1 MFALFFCLLLDST
14 EEEKYFRACIS
25 ELTSR
30 TNQSMLPG
38 DCQEYN
44 AAHLYSRLSDN
55 GEFPSFTFSPRKK
68 IIISSS
74 FSDFAYAKKIEWFS
88 FFCCPR
94 NAWIFPLWLL
104 PRNLELRGPRKLI
117 ANSRRL
123 IFSSGGGN
131 RERRQQRHYNM
142 ISLALNTEWGP
153 RSKRDETKGGET
165 TKL

>member
-1 MFALFFCLLLDST
+1 MFTLFFCLLLDST

-38 DCQEYN
+38 DCREYN

-68 IIISSS
+68 NHHLLLLLRLRVREKDKMI
-74 FSDFAYAKKIEWFS
+74 
-88 FFCCPR
+88 FFLLLSEKCL
-94 NAWIFPLWLL
+94 IFPLWLLL

-131 RERRQQRHYNM
+131 RGRRQQRHYNM
-142 ISLALNTEWGP
+142 ISLALNTE
-153 RSKRDETKGGET
+153 
-165 TKL
+165 